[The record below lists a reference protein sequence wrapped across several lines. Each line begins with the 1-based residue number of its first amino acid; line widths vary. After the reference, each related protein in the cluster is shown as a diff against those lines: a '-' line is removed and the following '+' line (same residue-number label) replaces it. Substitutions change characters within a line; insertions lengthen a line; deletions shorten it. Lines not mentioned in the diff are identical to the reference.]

1 MPDPRPAGGGFE
13 RQAQDT
19 KEQRS
24 RLRGVEQPSGT
35 MLSRLLETV
44 TNRLAQIPGEVQ
56 AAITN
61 LSMTKAD
68 IQAALAKKSDTA
80 HKHAA
85 EDITS
90 GTLSNPVATTG
101 AISAASLTS
110 SGDLRG
116 ATLYA
121 SGAPGY
127 NITGTRVAAWWQSA
141 DGRAGTASS
150 SERYKT
156 HIEPWT
162 VDPERVL
169 QVVPVFYQYREAV
182 WVAESQKVGA
192 IPFAYDPN
200 AHAPLEVGFIAER
213 LHELGLWEFVVYQ
226 RTASGTLRTTDGGQP
241 IPDGIHY
248 INWGI
253 ALQAVARW
261 ERDQREALER
271 RVDALAAHFDLDI

>member
-1 MPDPRPAGGGFE
+1 MPDPRPAGNGFE
-13 RQAQDT
+13 QMALETKAQRQRTRA
-19 KEQRS
+19 
-24 RLRGVEQPSGT
+24 VEQPSGT
-35 MLSRLLETV
+35 QLVRLKETV
-44 TNRLAQIPGEVQ
+44 ENRLEQIPGEVS
-56 AAITN
+56 AAISAQ
-61 LSMTKAD
+61 SMTRAD
-68 IQAALAKKSDTA
+68 IQAGLDGKANTT
-80 HKHAA
+80 HEHAG
-85 EDITS
+85 ESITS
-90 GTLSNPVATTG
+90 GTLGIPVDSPTV
-101 AISAASLTS
+101 TS

-127 NITGTRVAAWWQSA
+127 NITGTRVAAWWQTA

-150 SERYKT
+150 SQRYKT
-156 HIEPWT
+156 NIEPWT

-169 QVVPVFYQYREAV
+169 QVEPVFYQYREAV
-182 WVAESQKVGA
+182 WVAESQRAGA
-192 IPFAYDPN
+192 IPFAYDPD

-226 RTASGTLRTTDGGQP
+226 RNPTGALLRTAAGEP

-261 ERDQREALER
+261 ERDQRVALER
-271 RVDALAAHFDLDI
+271 RVDAIAEHLDL